1 MRNEARFILPLLIV
15 LSAACAKAPR
25 WDLPD
30 EVRARDFLVAEALGD
45 QHAGPDLTPNASLAP
60 NLPPP
65 VKLRPCCAF
74 GTQMKVRAG
83 FVPVPLVALG
93 NIVGADDL
101 GPHKYDNGIFTFDS
115 SDHRGWID
123 IEKNGVAYSC
133 RGGFIDIAHVRD
145 NADLTIA
152 LAAQV
157 ARVLESGGTIELPEQ
172 GATLRIRVKPVK
184 RESLERYGHV
194 DLALAGA
201 QWLTFQI
208 SIWHEIATWYGFAAI
223 KMWPERVSAFSP
235 EDLYSNLLGIKL
247 AAGVLH
253 NKGAHGEIEFNRN
266 MDAWIQRALTRL
278 VTVPKASG
286 EAAMWSVDGV
296 WWDSQ
301 SRLPDWRFV
310 RRRNMDIDADIR
322 PWLIEEARDPSG
334 SGAVLDECED
344 SPPPLVLQN
353 RDGFEG
359 LAFRDALTLEIEV
372 GDPMAEDFP
381 FPDPGSRRITQEDF
395 PGVIAAMREEN
406 AALLGAGA
414 DRPERNPAIDLERTS
429 AGEPRP

>member
-1 MRNEARFILPLLIV
+1 MHLPARVLVPLLLIV
-15 LSAACAKAPR
+15 AAACARAPR
-25 WDLPD
+25 WDIGD
-30 EVRARDFLVAEALGD
+30 SFRARDFMVADALDDHDG
-45 QHAGPDLTPNASLAP
+45 ARDLGFDLSLAP
-60 NLPPP
+60 DLPPP
-65 VKLRPCCAF
+65 EKLRPCCAF
-74 GTQMKVRAG
+74 GTQMKVRMG
-83 FVPVPLVALG
+83 FLPVPLVALG

-101 GPHKYDNGIFTFDS
+101 GPHRYDNGILTVDS

-123 IEKNGVAYSC
+123 TEKNGVAYTC

-145 NADLTIA
+145 NADLTVA
-152 LAAQV
+152 VLAQV
-157 ARVLESGGTIELPEQ
+157 VRAMESGGTIELPDQ
-172 GATLRIRVKPVK
+172 GARLRIRVRPVK
-184 RESLERYGHV
+184 RENLERYGHV

-201 QWLTFQI
+201 QWLTFQV

-247 AAGVLH
+247 AAGVVH
-253 NKGAHGEIEFNRN
+253 NKGAQSEIGFNRN
-266 MDAWIQRALTRL
+266 MDAWMQRALARL
-278 VTVPKASG
+278 VAVPKASG

-301 SRLPDWRFV
+301 ARLPDWKFV

-322 PWLIEEARDPSG
+322 PWLIEEAQDPSD
-334 SGAVLDECED
+334 SKAVLEECED

-372 GDPMAEDFP
+372 GDLMAERFP

-395 PGVIAAMREEN
+395 PGIIAAIREEN
-406 AALLGAGA
+406 EAEFGAGA
-414 DRPERNPAIDLERTS
+414 DRPERNSAIDLERPNSS
-429 AGEPRP
+429 APRP